1 MSALGTINCHFREG
15 SKDRF
20 DFLMR
25 QISAELPALLATLP
39 RAPTY
44 QGREGE
50 VTTIQNIMECWEQFA
65 DIDWL
70 AHTILDFQ
78 EVRRPCWVPGY
89 CAAEELRFVSS
100 VRWLLGEAE
109 PALCGLVSS
118 SRYCCI

>member
-50 VTTIQNIMECWEQFA
+50 VTTIQNIMECWEKFA

-70 AHTILDFQ
+70 AHTRFSGTPPPVLGARLLCFGGA
-78 EVRRPCWVPGY
+78 EV
-89 CAAEELRFVSS
+89 
-100 VRWLLGEAE
+100 
-109 PALCGLVSS
+109 
-118 SRYCCI
+118 CIICEVVAWRG

>member
-50 VTTIQNIMECWEQFA
+50 VTTIQNIMEYLEQFA

-70 AHTILDFQ
+70 ARTGFSGTSPP
-78 EVRRPCWVPGY
+78 VWVPGY
-89 CAAEELRFVSS
+89 CAVEELRFVSS

-109 PALCGLVSS
+109 PALCG
-118 SRYCCI
+118 